1 MTQQILYFTSGS
13 VPTEAEKTEIAA
25 IEAVTNPFAVRL
37 ANGSMPVVNGISPDG
52 PILQEVSFVAGT
64 PPIEYA
70 DVPVF
75 DINDVIPPELAD
87 TDAVVSDGVAVTTP
101 VNGTAMTVTPSVAAN
116 SITSLQLQNT
126 FAVVGNGALT
136 TNLNGD
142 SRSLTATVS
151 ANNITELQTIATIA
165 TVASAATAPVKNSE
179 GVDLG
184 AGVITVANRS
194 IVGVAMPATFAGV
207 TNAANVTCNLNGVS
221 RVLTPTVADGV
232 LTEMQTPATVA
243 AVATAAS
250 APVQNSAGAAI
261 GAGTIT
267 VANRAITNIRLPA
280 TVAGVSNG
288 AEITLDGFTYTF
300 TVAAGVITAI
310 TSVEVGEP

>member
-1 MTQQILYFTSGS
+1 MTQQILYFTAGS

-37 ANGSMPVVNGISPDG
+37 ANGSMPVVNGISPSG

-70 DVPVF
+70 GIPVF

-136 TNLNGD
+136 TNLNGN

-165 TVASAATAPVKNSE
+165 TVA
-179 GVDLG
+179 
-184 AGVITVANRS
+184 
-194 IVGVAMPATFAGV
+194 
-207 TNAANVTCNLNGVS
+207 
-221 RVLTPTVADGV
+221 
-232 LTEMQTPATVA
+232 
-243 AVATAAS
+243 TAAS

-261 GAGTIT
+261 GSGAIT